1 MRVKDVDINKIDKLL
16 HSVPDAMEIESI
28 QLTNGYS
35 LRLIAGTDEI
45 NAAETEEA
53 LRELRTIINRHF
65 RDNNNPRLKK

>member
-35 LRLIAGTDEI
+35 LRLIAGTQEV

-53 LRELRTIINRHF
+53 LRELRTIINRHY
-65 RDNNNPRLKK
+65 RGNKSPRLKK